1 MSGAE
6 PTITVP
12 TWLTNT
18 VTATHGEAGRQW
30 LADLPAKA
38 AAHLAAWNLTL
49 ERILDPGGSLS
60 LVAYVHRDDLSPA
73 VLKIGL
79 PTPETAQEHTALAHW
94 AGRGAVLL
102 LDAVPAEGVLLLE
115 RLHGEIPLRSLAE
128 PKAALEATS
137 LLHRLWT
144 ELPEGH
150 PFPAAAQRIAAAA
163 RLAERPHPAAAEARQ
178 LIAEALD
185 TARSLADSADESFL
199 LHGDFHH
206 GNVLAADRAPGWPST
221 RARWPASAPTTWP
234 VSPWTAPTPC
244 SAPPAPPRPSAAVWA
259 GSPSPSTST
268 GSACAAGPSSG
279 PSTSPSAPSPRT
291 AARTPSSTSNSPIP
305 SDLKALE
312 AKGTWGARPR
322 FPAGAAGPPSPRTA
336 GPSPGTAPPAPGP
349 GTPTPGTAAAPAS
362 PRRSPRGCS
371 GPGPTPRTGSG

>member
-38 AAHLAAWNLTL
+38 ATHLAAWNLTL

-163 RLAERPHPAAAEARQ
+163 RLAEHPHPAAAEARQ

-206 GNVLAADRAPGWPST
+206 GNVLAADRAPWLAVDPSPLAGE
-221 RARWPASAPTTWP
+221 RAYDLARLALDRADTLLGSPGAP
-234 VSPWTAPTPC
+234 
-244 SAPPAPPRPSAAVWA
+244 AAVRRRLGRLAESLEVDRERLRGWTLFRA
-259 GSPSPSTST
+259 VDL
-268 GSACAAGPSSG
+268 ALRALAADRRED
-279 PSTSPSAPSPRT
+279 AE
-291 AARTPSSTSNSPIP
+291 
-305 SDLKALE
+305 LHLE
-312 AKGTWGARPR
+312 FAD
-322 FPAGAAGPPSPRTA
+322 SL
-336 GPSPGTAPPAPGP
+336 
-349 GTPTPGTAAAPAS
+349 
-362 PRRSPRGCS
+362 
-371 GPGPTPRTGSG
+371 